1 MRQMRNFL
9 ARQSLISQF
18 FNILYPARCPLCGS
32 NSDVFTLSP
41 FCGSCWSEIQRY
53 TGPSCRVCAI
63 PFASEHARVCGQCLK
78 KPPPFSRVITYGL
91 YEGVI
96 REAINQ
102 FKFYGLRR
110 LSKPLGNLLLGFDFP
125 AADGVVPVPL
135 TIARLRE
142 RGFNQSLLIARII
155 AKEIMAPLLMD
166 ILVKEKETP
175 PQIGL
180 NARERLLNLRNAFA
194 VKGSVKGMRLLLVD
208 DVMTTGATVTE
219 CSKQLIKSGA
229 EEVVVMTLARAGVP

>member
-1 MRQMRNFL
+1 
-9 ARQSLISQF
+9 
-18 FNILYPARCPLCGS
+18 
-32 NSDVFTLSP
+32 
-41 FCGSCWSEIQRY
+41 
-53 TGPSCRVCAI
+53 
-63 PFASEHARVCGQCLK
+63 LK
-78 KPPPFSRVITYGL
+78 KPPPFSRVITYAI

-102 FKFYGLRR
+102 FKFYGFRR
-110 LSKPLGNLLLGFDFP
+110 LSKPLGDLLLGFDIP
-125 AADGVVPVPL
+125 QVDGVVPVPL
-135 TIARLRE
+135 TIGRLRE

-155 AKEIMAPLLMD
+155 AKEIKVPLLMD
-166 ILVKEKETP
+166 LLVKKKETP

-180 NARERLLNLRNAFA
+180 TARERLLNLRNAFA

-229 EEVVVMTLARAGVP
+229 EEVIVLTLARAGVL